1 MERFPPLN
9 AVRAFEAVARHL
21 SITAAS
27 EELHVTAGAV
37 SRQIKTLEEF
47 LGQALFV
54 RGHRQISLTRA
65 GTAYFKEI
73 SRAMVLIRDAT
84 KKAGREKHRQR
95 LKIRAYTT
103 FAVRWL
109 IPRLSTF
116 HALHPNI
123 EVLIKASL
131 DPVDFRRE
139 DIDAAVRL
147 GDGVWPGAKSVKLVA
162 NILAPVMS
170 PALLRNGPKLWK
182 PTDLVRHTLLH
193 AIARPDDWRHWL
205 KSVRAES
212 VLDVCNNQIYESS
225 VMSYA
230 AAVEG
235 QGIAMAQMFLVEKD
249 IAEGRLVLPFDSEVD
264 MGDFTYYL
272 LQPTDMEESE
282 SLRTFKLW
290 LLSQLQNPRAGRNAA
305 FSPIGFNPRV

>member
-9 AVRAFEAVARHL
+9 AIRAFEAVARLL
-21 SITAAS
+21 SITAAA

-47 LGQALFV
+47 LGQPLFV
-54 RGHRQISLTRA
+54 RGHRQISLTRT

-73 SRAMVLIRDAT
+73 SHAIGSIRDAT
-84 KKAGREKHRQR
+84 KKAKSGRQR
-95 LKIRAYTT
+95 QQLKIRAYTT

-109 IPRLSTF
+109 IPRLSDF

-123 EVLIKASL
+123 EVLLKASL

-139 DIDAAVRL
+139 GIDAAVRL
-147 GDGVWPGAKSVKLVA
+147 GDGMWSGARSFRLVE

-170 PALLRNGPKLWK
+170 PELLKRGPRLRK
-182 PTDLVRHTLLH
+182 PVDLSRHTLLH
-193 AIARPDDWRHWL
+193 SIARPDDWRHWL
-205 KSVRAES
+205 RSANAES
-212 VLDVCNNQIYESS
+212 VLEAANSQTYESS

-230 AAVEG
+230 AAAEG

-249 IAEGRLVLPFDSEVD
+249 ITEGRLVLPFKRKVD

-272 LQPTDMEESE
+272 LQPNDVEESR
-282 SLRTFKLW
+282 SLKAFRLW
-290 LLSQLQNPRAGRNAA
+290 LLDQLAGG
-305 FSPIGFNPRV
+305 S